1 MIKGNLHRTFV
12 SGGILKS
19 TTLRNHFV
27 VQTTAKFG
35 AKKKPKHHSIMDG
48 KDAKAMKQT
57 SVRSVGDEK
66 SVRQF
71 QSNIP
76 QTFEDNYIFMQLQ
89 SCLYAALMRETK
101 CRGEAKYSMM
111 SNIT

>member
-12 SGGILKS
+12 SRGILKS

-35 AKKKPKHHSIMDG
+35 AKKPKHHSIMDG

-57 SVRSVGDEK
+57 SV
-66 SVRQF
+66 
-71 QSNIP
+71 
-76 QTFEDNYIFMQLQ
+76 
-89 SCLYAALMRETK
+89 
-101 CRGEAKYSMM
+101 
-111 SNIT
+111 

>member
-12 SGGILKS
+12 SRGVLKS
-19 TTLRNHFV
+19 TALRNHFV

-35 AKKKPKHHSIMDG
+35 ARNHHSIMDE

-57 SVRSVGDEK
+57 SVRSVDDEK
-66 SVRQF
+66 SVRLF

-76 QTFEDNYIFMQLQ
+76 
-89 SCLYAALMRETK
+89 
-101 CRGEAKYSMM
+101 
-111 SNIT
+111 

>member
-12 SGGILKS
+12 SRGILKS

-35 AKKKPKHHSIMDG
+35 AKKPKHHSIMDG
-48 KDAKAMKQT
+48 KDAKT

>member
-12 SGGILKS
+12 SRGILKS

-27 VQTTAKFG
+27 VQTTTKFG
-35 AKKKPKHHSIMDG
+35 AKKPKHHSIMDG

>member
-1 MIKGNLHRTFV
+1 
-12 SGGILKS
+12 
-19 TTLRNHFV
+19 
-27 VQTTAKFG
+27 
-35 AKKKPKHHSIMDG
+35 
-48 KDAKAMKQT
+48 MKQT

-89 SCLYAALMRETK
+89 SCLYAALMK
-101 CRGEAKYSMM
+101 QNAGAKPS
-111 SNIT
+111 IL

>member
-12 SGGILKS
+12 SRGILKS

-35 AKKKPKHHSIMDG
+35 AKKPKHHSIMDG

-66 SVRQF
+66 SVR
-71 QSNIP
+71 
-76 QTFEDNYIFMQLQ
+76 
-89 SCLYAALMRETK
+89 
-101 CRGEAKYSMM
+101 
-111 SNIT
+111 

>member
-12 SGGILKS
+12 SRGILKS

-27 VQTTAKFG
+27 VQTTAKFW
-35 AKKKPKHHSIMDG
+35 AKKPKHHSIMDG

-66 SVRQF
+66 SVR
-71 QSNIP
+71 
-76 QTFEDNYIFMQLQ
+76 
-89 SCLYAALMRETK
+89 
-101 CRGEAKYSMM
+101 
-111 SNIT
+111 

>member
-1 MIKGNLHRTFV
+1 MIKGNLYRTFV
-12 SGGILKS
+12 SRGILKS

-35 AKKKPKHHSIMDG
+35 AKKPHSIMDG

>member
-12 SGGILKS
+12 SREILKS

-35 AKKKPKHHSIMDG
+35 AKKPKHHSIMDG

-66 SVRQF
+66 SVR
-71 QSNIP
+71 
-76 QTFEDNYIFMQLQ
+76 
-89 SCLYAALMRETK
+89 
-101 CRGEAKYSMM
+101 
-111 SNIT
+111 

>member
-12 SGGILKS
+12 SRGILKS

-35 AKKKPKHHSIMDG
+35 AKKPKHHSIMDG

-66 SVRQF
+66 SVH
-71 QSNIP
+71 
-76 QTFEDNYIFMQLQ
+76 
-89 SCLYAALMRETK
+89 
-101 CRGEAKYSMM
+101 
-111 SNIT
+111 